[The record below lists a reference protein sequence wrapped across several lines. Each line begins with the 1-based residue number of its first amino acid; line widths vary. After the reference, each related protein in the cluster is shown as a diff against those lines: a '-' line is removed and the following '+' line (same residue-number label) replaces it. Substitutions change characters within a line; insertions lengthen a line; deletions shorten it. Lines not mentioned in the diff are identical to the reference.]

1 MIACKHCSTPN
12 SLDSVFCRR
21 CGTSLPDTEVAAA
34 REKNEELV
42 AEGVRLF
49 QEGKTDEALAIAET
63 AMASDP
69 ESVTALALKGMV
81 EERRGK
87 VAEALE
93 CYERIVELHPDSTLD
108 KIKLNQLRNA
118 LASRATAAS
127 GPESRRLAWIG
138 GLGAGLLV
146 VGLGGAIAMLRP
158 KTEPVAVQEPVRETP
173 KVERFA
179 DASQNASANPPAN
192 PEQGSGSP
200 PAETPAQTPAQNPA
214 TNPVDQNPAAN
225 RSTND
230 RSSAPI
236 LPPVGRNASLPS
248 VGTGNA
254 NPGFSPLDPGAEPVQ
269 IDPRPLTNPP
279 VATSESRSQDPDP
292 GPTRPAATTQ
302 PVPEEPKPIMEV
314 NVRRGAAPNRA
325 NSGGDGNAVTALVR
339 TANAQFEVGNF
350 AQAAANY
357 ERALRSGADPGTVNQ
372 RLGQAYERQGRRADA
387 LAAYDRSVQALENA
401 IAGGRGDSDRLRNV
415 LESVKQARRALGG
428 G

>member
-1 MIACKHCSTPN
+1 MIACKHCSTLN

-49 QEGKTDEALAIAET
+49 QEGRTDEALAIAEN

-81 EERRGK
+81 EERRGRL
-87 VAEALE
+87 AEALE

-118 LASRATAAS
+118 LASRASAAS

-158 KTEPVAVQEPVRETP
+158 KAEPVAAQQPVRETP

-179 DASQNASANPPAN
+179 DANPNASANPPSN
-192 PEQGSGSP
+192 PEQ
-200 PAETPAQTPAQNPA
+200 PASNPA
-214 TNPVDQNPAAN
+214 PDTPVQSPSQSPAAQAPAPD
-225 RSTND
+225 RATPD
-230 RSSAPI
+230 RSPAPI

-248 VGTGNA
+248 VGQGNVS
-254 NPGFSPLDPGAEPVQ
+254 PGFAPLDPGAEPVQ
-269 IDPRPLTNPP
+269 VDPRPLTNPP
-279 VATSESRSQDPDP
+279 APASDSRTQDPDP
-292 GPTRPAATTQ
+292 AAARPNPAVQPTS
-302 PVPEEPKPIMEV
+302 EEPKPIMEI
-314 NVRRGAAPNRA
+314 NVRRGSAPGRSTSA
-325 NSGGDGNAVTALVR
+325 GDGNAATALVR
-339 TANAQFEVGNF
+339 TGNAQFEVGNY
-350 AQAAANY
+350 AQAAATY

-401 IAGGRGDSDRLRNV
+401 IASGRGDTERLRNV